1 MSTLT
6 LALDKLP
13 PSGRIVVGLSG
24 GLDSS
29 VLLHLLTQFPQLKP
43 RLFALHIHHELS
55 PNADSWELRCREF
68 CKRFAVPFHSIRVE
82 VSRQQASL
90 ELAAREA
97 RYQAFS
103 IYLTAQ
109 DVLATAHHQN
119 DQAETFFL
127 RLMRGSGLDGLTAM
141 QEWASFNHFAI
152 WRPLLGYSRQQ
163 LESYAIQ
170 HALTWI
176 EDESNQNNEFDR
188 NYLRNQLMPILL
200 TRWPNALNSISRAA
214 ENLQESQRLLQ
225 EMAADELTRFA
236 AGKKLNWEGLAS
248 YSLERKKLIIRA
260 WLKRNSIK
268 APSSAQLNS
277 LIDMMSSE
285 KKDAMPL
292 FEFAAYELRRFR
304 NTLYLLDKKALL
316 SDVNSENLT
325 LKINEALPLGKLI
338 ISETTQGARLNF
350 ESIKPDLLTIR
361 FRHGG
366 ERLKLPG
373 QVHSQTLKN
382 LFQAAAIPPWV
393 RPELPLIYLGDE
405 LVCVPGIGVAYG
417 WQAEENQPGWQIQW
431 DQL

>member
-29 VLLHLLTQFPQLKP
+29 VLLHLLAQIPALKS
-43 RLFALHIHHELS
+43 RLSALHIRHGLS
-55 PNADSWELRCREF
+55 PNADSWELHCREF
-68 CKRFAVPFHSIRVE
+68 CQRLAVPFSSIQVD

-97 RYQAFS
+97 RYLAFS
-103 IYLTAQ
+103 AHLTAQ
-109 DVLATAHHQN
+109 EILVTAHHQN

-141 QEWASFNHFAI
+141 QEWASFDHFAI

-163 LESYAIQ
+163 LEAYAIQ
-170 HALTWI
+170 HALKWI

-188 NYLRNQLMPILL
+188 NYLRNQLMPILQK
-200 TRWPNALNSISRAA
+200 RWPQAINSISRAT
-214 ENLQESQRLLQ
+214 ENLQESQQLLQ
-225 EMAADELTRFA
+225 EIANDELTRFA
-236 AGKKLNWEGLAS
+236 VGKKLNWEGLAS
-248 YSLERKKLIIRA
+248 YSLEKKKLIMRA
-260 WLKRNSIK
+260 WLKLNSIK
-268 APSSAQLNS
+268 APSSAQLTS

-292 FEFAAYELRRFR
+292 FEFAAYEVRRFQ
-304 NTLYLLDKKALL
+304 NTLYLRDKTAMS
-316 SDVNSENLT
+316 SDVNIKNLN
-325 LKINEALPLGKLI
+325 LNINDALPLGKLT
-338 ISETTQGARLNF
+338 ISETKQGARLD
-350 ESIKPDLLTIR
+350 SAKIKADLLTIR
-361 FRHGG
+361 FRRGG

-373 QVHSQTLKN
+373 QAHSKDLKN
-382 LFQAAAIPPWV
+382 LLQAAAIPPWI
-393 RPELPLIYLGDE
+393 RPQLPLIYLGDE
-405 LVCVPGIGVAYG
+405 LVCIPGIGVAHG
-417 WQAEENQPGWQIQW
+417 WQGEDNQSGWQIQW